1 MAELYTVNYTINV
14 KSQQA
19 INALNSFQTATSK
32 LTQAGN
38 KLKTFERQINKT
50 VAQFN
55 KLSKKTPLLDFSTS
69 KANQKLDVIIRKL
82 EKINRLAK
90 QNRTITVNTNPVTKT
105 PGGGAVVGGS
115 GSGKAPRGVS
125 RTFVRPSAA
134 RGNYS
139 YKVLGPAMI
148 DTGGIGAIDML
159 KGMGIAYGITGL
171 GSLMSSAIKD
181 ATEYNNLMQT
191 TRNILKTHDPDQATF
206 DARFKEMEQLARYV
220 GISTKFT
227 APEVADM
234 TKFLAMAGLDINAI
248 NHAMNPVANVALIG
262 DTDLG
267 KTADLVTNIMT
278 GYNISPEN
286 IGKATDV
293 MTMTFTSANTT
304 LTEIAEAYKYSA
316 SLLSAADVSFEESTA
331 ALGVLGNAGIKGSQG
346 GTTLRTILANILNP
360 RSKKRADAWEATGVK
375 RFNED
380 GSLRSL
386 VDIFADLSKLDLD
399 PTAYYKMFDRTAAQ
413 GAVSLAAHVDTW
425 NEIIKRNFMSEGI
438 AQELADEKKNTIQG
452 LWYQLTS
459 TFTEQG
465 LRVFEEMDNPV
476 RKFLIDTR
484 QWVNSNDFKTTLRSI
499 ADLIMEML
507 GVFKTFTGILI
518 DVYQKFDGL
527 IKLWLKAQLYLSGL
541 LIPLRIFKSL
551 INFGGLILS
560 ASRQVYSLVASFG
573 ALRTSIKGCIGL
585 NPGMANMWGQI
596 TPPTALSKANERFSV
611 MLRDGRM
618 LNNKG
623 VSSIHAQR
631 YHSLLQSKNF
641 GIGVTSML
649 GTLGG
654 GLLGSMVGEAGSA
667 ANIVATMGGAL
678 LGNAMMPQLL
688 NYLGS
693 LASVSGAAAAGI
705 LGIVGALGYGAYQ
718 WHQHAKRVRAVSDA
732 YDKFIDSTKTI
743 DGINRSDRAT
753 FADKYYAIVYDKQIS
768 VNKAL
773 SDHIA
778 LMREQMGILKDAENT
793 LKPAATFKED
803 HEDKLKSL
811 QDIYQGY
818 ITYNKER
825 ARHSVVNDP
834 KDPELDVTHRADHP
848 DDDTYL
854 TSIYRFNG
862 IDYWGKGYDERLA
875 VAKTLYSLGR
885 DTGEGSD
892 IQKSIK
898 EFNAQ
903 MFRASSLSDFNA
915 VMSNVKSRIQNMR
928 GSIIPG
934 SAQWTIDDVE
944 NQNYRLSYH
953 YVTAFEKHLLSQYF
967 GNTPNALL
975 AKSYANLLK
984 DIESNGNISK
994 EAQYAF
1000 LTASGLKFFDSTFG
1014 EFGSDE
1020 FMAKWGYRNGEWGKL
1035 STTRKDEVTGKDVE
1049 YELTGDEAR
1058 EAFEAF
1064 YTQVMNTIN
1073 LLPPNVKSKFN
1084 DLINH
1089 EVWGKKDKKTG
1100 PKITSHNGV
1109 DYMYNEKTQMWEPI
1123 AGEENGTAVAMTD
1136 EEMKKATKQNI
1147 NPPPS
1152 QSQYSQDYK
1161 SSTATPKQ
1169 VIVRI
1174 ENLMNV
1180 ESIDMSN
1187 PDNVAV
1193 IGNLKSQLAQ
1203 ALIDVVHDFDATY
1216 Q

>member
-38 KLKTFERQINKT
+38 KLKAFERQINKT

-105 PGGGAVVGGS
+105 TGGAAGGTVVTRAASSRGTRQNTT
-115 GSGKAPRGVS
+115 ARPR
-125 RTFVRPSAA
+125 TT

-159 KGMGIAYGITGL
+159 KGMGIAYGIAGL
-171 GSLMSSAIKD
+171 GSLMSSAVKD

-206 DARFKEMEQLARYV
+206 DARFKAMEQMARYV

-425 NEIIKRNFMSEGI
+425 NEIIRRNFMSEGI
-438 AQELADEKKNTIQG
+438 AQQLADEKKNTIQG

-465 LRVFEEMDNPV
+465 LRVFEDNDSPI
-476 RKFLIDTR
+476 RQFLIDTR
-484 QWVNSNDFKTTLRSI
+484 KWIGSEDFKDTLQSMASLLFTI
-499 ADLIMEML
+499 LDTVKNLTVKLMK
-507 GVFKTFTGILI
+507 FYKTFGP
-518 DVYQKFDGL
+518 VVE
-527 IKLWLKAQLYLSGL
+527 LWLQAQLYLSAL
-541 LIPLRIFKSL
+541 LIPLRIFKAL
-551 INFGGLILS
+551 INFGELIFS
-560 ASRQVYSLVASFG
+560 AARSVGTLAMQFG
-573 ALRTSIKGCIGL
+573 NLFKVLGNGTARRAQWQS
-585 NPGMANMWGQI
+585 MW
-596 TPPTALSKANERFSV
+596 
-611 MLRDGRM
+611 
-618 LNNKG
+618 
-623 VSSIHAQR
+623 SSILPPQGSGTASGAVVPIRSNR
-631 YHSLLQSKNF
+631 YAL
-641 GIGVTSML
+641 GVGLGAMGGSML
-649 GTLGG
+649 GG
-654 GLLGSMVGEAGSA
+654 
-667 ANIVATMGGAL
+667 
-678 LGNAMMPQLL
+678 
-688 NYLGS
+688 YLGS
-693 LASVSGAAAAGI
+693 QIGEPGSTANMAGILGGTVLGGVAGSFVPKLITGLGAIAGISGMAAAGI
-705 LGIVGALGYGAYQ
+705 LGIVAALGVGVYKWYGYRTEMNKVVEANQ
-718 WHQHAKRVRAVSDA
+718 Q
-732 YDKFIDSTKTI
+732 FIESTATI
-743 DGINRSDRAT
+743 NGINYSESAT
-753 FADKYYAIVYDKQIS
+753 MLDKYLSFVYDKQMD
-768 VNKAL
+768 VNQAL
-773 SDHIA
+773 GEYLRLRKKEQELNQGLVSDIQPYIT
-778 LMREQMGILKDAENT
+778 RYQKQYD
-793 LKPAATFKED
+793 TFKAPYDGFWWDSEVLMND
-803 HEDKLKSL
+803 IMAPSYLPDGSIDKDMQVTLVGDAFPSGKLYSFGKKLYRISGEKS
-811 QDIYQGY
+811 QY
-818 ITYNKER
+818 E
-825 ARHSVVNDP
+825 H
-834 KDPELDVTHRADHP
+834 
-848 DDDTYL
+848 
-854 TSIYRFNG
+854 
-862 IDYWGKGYDERLA
+862 LA
-875 VAKTLYSLGR
+875 VDKMLFAMGR
-885 DTGEGSD
+885 DTSQGSGLNQE
-892 IQKSIK
+892 IQ
-898 EFNAQ
+898 
-903 MFRASSLSDFNA
+903 DF
-915 VMSNVKSRIQNMR
+915 
-928 GSIIPG
+928 
-934 SAQWTIDDVE
+934 
-944 NQNYRLSYH
+944 NYRLFSVKSFEDYQAIMTDLDNRINAIKAGMSYKEWL
-953 YVTAFEKHLLSQYF
+953 YSDIKDKSLEQLLTSRVFAEPYIAGLKAAFV
-967 GNTPNALL
+967 GDTNNALVANTWGNIVKDFTTNKSVSSGDLYKFLLHRGVL
-975 AKSYANLLK
+975 AF
-984 DIESNGNISK
+984 DESNFGTFGSENFLANFGYKNGNWGVHTVK
-994 EAQYAF
+994 YKDDVTGEMVTKTYTAEEAQANFLNVLTHIQEVLKPIAPELQAAF
-1000 LTASGLKFFDSTFG
+1000 DPIVNHPI
-1014 EFGSDE
+1014 
-1020 FMAKWGYRNGEWGKL
+1020 W
-1035 STTRKDEVTGKDVE
+1035 
-1049 YELTGDEAR
+1049 EL
-1058 EAFEAF
+1058 
-1064 YTQVMNTIN
+1064 
-1073 LLPPNVKSKFN
+1073 
-1084 DLINH
+1084 
-1089 EVWGKKDKKTG
+1089 GKKIDATKPKTL
-1100 PKITSHNGV
+1100 KGV
-1109 DYMYNEKTQMWEPI
+1109 DYYFKDGFWWPSENEDVLPKLSNAEMLQKL
-1123 AGEENGTAVAMTD
+1123 ALENPNEDKNGDYT
-1136 EEMKKATKQNI
+1136 
-1147 NPPPS
+1147 PS

-1187 PDNVAV
+1187 PENVAV